1 MKIRKKSTGK
11 VLNVSEYAWKRMR
24 HDGTAKRYEVVQPVA
39 KTVELKAME
48 EEEKGEEGLDGWDCT
63 TDVQEPSREQ
73 MIETLKEKG
82 IIVPHN
88 IGDETLKQR
97 YDETN

>member
-48 EEEKGEEGLDGWDCT
+48 EEEEEELTFT
-63 TDVQEPSREQ
+63 TVDSYPPREQ

-82 IIVPHN
+82 IFVPHN